1 MKKNIIVQLA
11 IFSPLST
18 MAASPD
24 CHSWPMNMAEAWM
37 KNAGIVDIVNLDESK
52 TEINRLASEKKG
64 KDRYTQVYHFVFH
77 DKSGGRYEVITQS
90 DASST
95 ECSISEVNSY
105 LVSKHDIT
113 H

>member
-1 MKKNIIVQLA
+1 MNKYIISLLA
-11 IFSPLST
+11 ILPFST

-37 KNAGIVDIVNLDESK
+37 KNAGIVDIANLDESK
-52 TEINRLASEKKG
+52 TEVKQLASEKKG
-64 KDRYTQVYHFVFH
+64 KDLYTQVYHFVFH
-77 DKSGGRYEVITQS
+77 DKSGSRYEVITQS

-95 ECSISEVNSY
+95 ECSISEVNSF
-105 LVSKHDIT
+105 LVSKKDIT

>member
-1 MKKNIIVQLA
+1 MGYELVR
-11 IFSPLST
+11 IFRCQMSINGRL
-18 MAASPD
+18 
-24 CHSWPMNMAEAWM
+24 EAWM
-37 KNAGIVDIVNLDESK
+37 KNAGIVDTVNL
-52 TEINRLASEKKG
+52 
-64 KDRYTQVYHFVFH
+64 

-105 LVSKHDIT
+105 LVSKSDVT